1 MAGKMILQHQGL
13 QWDVPSPSFWHL
25 APRYTGEA
33 TIDVSY
39 LGGRWILFHADGSGN
54 VSTRCFES
62 RDEALG
68 MVVQA
73 FKNVGAL

>member
-1 MAGKMILQHQGL
+1 MILSHQGL
-13 QWDVPSPSFWHL
+13 QWDVPSPSFWRL
-25 APRYTGEA
+25 APRYTGDDV
-33 TIDVSY
+33 IDVSY
-39 LGGRWILFHADGSGN
+39 LGGRWVLFHADPKGN
-54 VSTRCFES
+54 VSTRCFKN